1 MSITSVVNATT
12 TNLGLVG
19 DRELVAVQTIDI
31 ARFTTHIAPIVPGSF
46 VAVSGRGPKNDSNG
60 SGKTSFQ
67 SVVTVLL
74 GDPQWR
80 FDINGGAPAV
90 GLLLQAEATGIEGEF
105 FSAERGY
112 IIGVFAR
119 RGHHDVNS
127 SVTVWVRLTKAKPH
141 LVARVTPGI
150 VVVDADTDDAR
161 YRQADELW
169 VSLGRDGECSAR
181 RMGETLYGDAPRC
194 LSFLD
199 TDLRKN
205 APSLLSEKMTDMS
218 PAAIGDAL
226 IELAGLRHHFDAEQ
240 EQRNK
245 LGEHE
250 RSLREAKATHQD
262 RLRTEEAQLE
272 GIRGRERARG
282 HLARGEQMWRLHFA
296 KRLVEVVPLV
306 TQAEEAQAAALIE
319 KENAERD
326 ANAARDDLR
335 AIGDGTELDAA
346 VRAARAEQERATG
359 EFNRI
364 SGSIEQLRGRLTEV
378 KTRESTLI
386 DAASGWDGSSVESA
400 AATLKAAHGNR
411 ASVAVTRDS
420 AVAGVAEAKRLLKEA
435 AEGRTPETASAI
447 DALGAAEVVCA
458 GFADAVDLTEA
469 ARTEWEALL
478 WHWRDAIV
486 VRASDLPSAVTAVAG
501 IPGTTL
507 ISADPD
513 GSDAPPVPEGV
524 QTTWAIGGFLSRV
537 AQRASVHLDPVYAH
551 DPDVGVITIGTF
563 STPVTGR
570 ATRIGQAQSFLRAA
584 EQRLV
589 DANESLIRA
598 ERAVGQCEQDEA
610 IAKAVAELATVV
622 GTIKRI
628 DAEIAEKAGS
638 RSKAQTA
645 VDEAQ
650 SALEVAINRQAGH
663 NAQVLTAKSRVKD
676 CEQEVSSYKD
686 DVERAAT
693 QILRLNLPYWQ
704 SGWGGSVEEAQ
715 EALAAQD
722 EAVRVLKPDTIRR
735 RASEALREAIVAY
748 GSDGALSDDLLRIGN
763 DDQRQRILEPDNEG
777 VAGNAP
783 SFVDFAMPLQIRLD
797 GTAELDAIVGESIER
812 ERTAR
817 GQNLAML
824 ETEVSGMASGL
835 STLQDMIEQSVESR
849 FDRMRAAFDRLSRE
863 HGGFGADLVV
873 SSRRPETADAIWR
886 WEVTPQWRRSSGGR
900 LTSYKVTLNGAAHKV
915 ASFHLTLAALVAGDE
930 SSKIGKVLVIDELGN
945 SLGDVNRKDVLKVMQ
960 SVAESEGITILG
972 VCQDSVLDDAAS
984 YSRELLWFR
993 HASEHQVYNQPVRAW
1008 GFDEFGD
1015 RVDLIGDAVRS
1026 GRPWL

>member
-1 MSITSVVNATT
+1 MSIASVVNATT
-12 TNLGLVG
+12 THLGLVG

-46 VAVSGRGPKNDSNG
+46 VAVSGKGPKNDSNG

-74 GDPQWR
+74 ADPQWR

-90 GLLLQAEATGIEGEF
+90 GLLLQAEATGIEGES

-112 IIGVFAR
+112 IIGVFSR

-141 LVARVTPGI
+141 LVARIAPGI
-150 VVVDADTDDAR
+150 VVVDADTDEAR

-169 VSLGRDGECSAR
+169 ASLGRDGECSAR
-181 RMGETLYGDAPRC
+181 RMAETLYGDAPRC

-218 PAAIGDAL
+218 PAAIADAL
-226 IELAGLRHHFDAEQ
+226 IELAGLQHHFDAEQ

-250 RSLREAKATHQD
+250 RSLREAKTTHQD
-262 RLRTEEAQLE
+262 RLHTEEAQLE

-296 KRLVEVVPLV
+296 KRLIEVVPLV
-306 TQAEEAQAAALIE
+306 DQAEEVRAATLIE
-319 KENAERD
+319 LRTAEQNAD
-326 ANAARDDLR
+326 AARDDLR

-346 VRAARAEQERATG
+346 VRAARAEKERAAG

-364 SGSIEQLRGRLTEV
+364 SSAIGELRGRLTEV
-378 KTRESTLI
+378 KKRESTLL
-386 DAASGWDGSSVESA
+386 DDVYGWDGSSVETA
-400 AATLKAAHGNR
+400 AAALEAAHKNR
-411 ASVAVTRDS
+411 ASVAVARD
-420 AVAGVAEAKRLLKEA
+420 AAEAGLTEAKHLLEEA
-435 AEGRTPETASAI
+435 VMGRTPQTAAAI
-447 DALGAAEVVCA
+447 DALVAARVLCA
-458 GFADAVDLTEA
+458 GFADAVDLGEA

-478 WHWRDAIV
+478 WHWRDAIL
-486 VRASDLPSAVTAVAG
+486 VRASDLPAAVTAVAE

-507 ISADPD
+507 ISVDAE
-513 GSDAPPVPEGV
+513 SVDAPAAPEGV
-524 QTTWAIGGFLSRV
+524 KTTWAIGGFLNRV
-537 AQRASVHLDPVYAH
+537 AQRTAVHLDPVYAH
-551 DPDVGVITIGTF
+551 DPDAGVITIGQF
-563 STPVTGR
+563 ATPLTGR
-570 ATRIGQAQSFLRAA
+570 ATRIAEAEDHLRAA
-584 EQRLV
+584 EQRVV
-589 DANESLIRA
+589 DTKESLVRA
-598 ERAVGQCEQDEA
+598 DRAVGQCEQDEA
-610 IAKAVAELATVV
+610 IAKAAAELANVIE
-622 GTIKRI
+622 TIKKI
-628 DAEIAEKAGS
+628 DAEIAGITGS
-638 RSKAQTA
+638 RTSAETA
-645 VDEAQ
+645 VCHTESAHEA
-650 SALEVAINRQAGH
+650 AIQRQAGH
-663 NAQVLTAKSRVKD
+663 NARVLTAKSHVKD
-676 CEQEVSSYKD
+676 CEQEVRSYKE
-686 DVERAAT
+686 DVERVAT
-693 QILRLNLPYWQ
+693 QISRLNLPYWQ

-722 EAVRVLKPDTIRR
+722 EAVRALKPETIRR
-735 RASEALREAIVAY
+735 RASEALREAIIAY
-748 GSDGALSDDLLRIGN
+748 GADGALSDDLLGIGN

-783 SFVDFAMPLQIRLD
+783 SFVDFAMPLQLRLD

-812 ERTAR
+812 ERGAR
-817 GQNLAML
+817 EQNLAML
-824 ETEVSGMASGL
+824 ETEVSDMASGL
-835 STLQDMIEQSVESR
+835 GTLQDMIEQSVESR
-849 FDRMRAAFDRLSRE
+849 FGRMRTAFDRLSRE

-873 SSRRPETADAIWR
+873 TSRRPETADAIWR

-960 SVAESEGITILG
+960 SVAKSEGITILG

-1008 GFDEFGD
+1008 GFDESGD

>member
-46 VAVSGRGPKNDSNG
+46 VAISGKGPKNDSNG

-90 GLLLQAEATGIEGEF
+90 GLLLQAEATGIEGES

-127 SVTVWVRLTKAKPH
+127 SVTVWVRLTKTKPY

-161 YRQADELW
+161 YRQSDELW
-169 VSLGRDGECSAR
+169 ASLGREGECSAR
-181 RMGETLYGDAPRC
+181 RMAETLYGDAPRC

-226 IELAGLRHHFDAEQ
+226 LELAGLQHHFDAEQ

-250 RSLREAKATHQD
+250 RSLREANVTHRD

-272 GIRGRERARG
+272 GIRGRERARE

-296 KRLVEVVPLV
+296 KRLIEVVPLV
-306 TQAEEAQAAALIE
+306 DQAVEVQAASLIE
-319 KENAERD
+319 KETAEEAAREARD
-326 ANAARDDLR
+326 AVR
-335 AIGDGTELDAA
+335 AIGDGSDLDTAA
-346 VRAARAEQERATG
+346 RRARAEQERATG
-359 EFNRI
+359 ELTRI
-364 SGSIEQLRGRLTEV
+364 SAAIGELRGGLNEV
-378 KTRESTLI
+378 KKRESILI
-386 DAASGWDGSSVESA
+386 DDAFGWDGSSVETAVAAREAAHKSR
-400 AATLKAAHGNR
+400 AAT
-411 ASVAVTRDS
+411 SVARDG
-420 AVAGVAEAKRLLKEA
+420 AVAAVAEAERLLGEA
-435 AEGRTPETASAI
+435 VEGRTPETVAAI
-447 DALGAAEVVCA
+447 DALGAAAVVCA

-478 WHWRDAIV
+478 WPWRDAIV
-486 VRASDLPSAVTAVAG
+486 VNASDMHSAVTAVAD

-513 GSDAPPVPEGV
+513 RFGASSIPEGV

-537 AQRASVHLDPVYAH
+537 AQRASMHLDPVYAH
-551 DPDVGVITIGTF
+551 DPDAGVVTIGQF
-563 STPVTGR
+563 PAPVTGR
-570 ATRIGQAQSFLRAA
+570 GTRIAQAKEGLRNA
-584 EQRLV
+584 EQLV
-589 DANESLIRA
+589 IEANEYLARA
-598 ERAVGQCEQDEA
+598 EGAVRQCEQDEA
-610 IAKAVAELATVV
+610 IAKAAAELATVID
-622 GTIKRI
+622 TIRRI
-628 DAEIAEKAGS
+628 DTEIAEKAGP
-638 RSKAQTA
+638 RAAAQA
-645 VDEAQ
+645 AADEAQ
-650 SALEVAINRQAGH
+650 TALEVAIRRQAGH
-663 NAQVLTAKSRVKD
+663 KAQVLTAKSRVKE
-676 CEQEVSSYKD
+676 CEQVVHSYEE
-686 DVERAAT
+686 DVERAAA
-693 QILRLNLPYWQ
+693 QISRLNLSYWQ
-704 SGWGGSVEEAQ
+704 FGWGGSAEGAK

-722 EAVRVLKPDTIRR
+722 EAIRGLKPDTIRR

-748 GSDGALSDDLLRIGN
+748 GDDGALSDDLLRIGN

-777 VAGNAP
+777 AAGNGP
-783 SFVDFAMPLQIRLD
+783 SFVDFAMPLQLRLD
-797 GTAELDAIVGESIER
+797 GTAELDAVVGESIER
-812 ERTAR
+812 ERAAR
-817 GQNLAML
+817 GLNLAVL

-835 STLQDMIEQSVESR
+835 NTLQDMIEQSVEAR

-863 HGGFGADLVV
+863 HGGFGADLLVT
-873 SSRRPETADAIWR
+873 SRRPESADAIWR

-1008 GFDEFGD
+1008 GFDELGD
-1015 RVDLIGDAVRS
+1015 RVALIGDAVRS